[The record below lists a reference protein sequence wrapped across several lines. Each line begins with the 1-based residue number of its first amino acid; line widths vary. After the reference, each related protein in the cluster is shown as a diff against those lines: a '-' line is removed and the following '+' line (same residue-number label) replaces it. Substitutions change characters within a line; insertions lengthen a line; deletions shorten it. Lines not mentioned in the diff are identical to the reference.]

1 MILGFTPP
9 MSDLLGAAELTVT
22 TTVYTIQ
29 FLVSGLGWAVTGSR
43 IDLMPGTFVDFSDP
57 RWAFLLD
64 QNGPPIDAV
73 ALNQLTYDFMTSNDV
88 VGLSYPY
95 WEVRYMFDRGIIPIS
110 PPVGDRFTLGH
121 SRLGGHHVL
130 G

>member
-1 MILGFTPP
+1 M
-9 MSDLLGAAELTVT
+9 LGAVFLTVT
-22 TTVYTIQ
+22 TTVFTIQ
-29 FLVSGLGWAVTGSR
+29 FIVSNLGWAVTGSR
-43 IDLMPGTFVDFSDP
+43 IDLPPGTLVDLSVA

-64 QNGPPIDAV
+64 QHGPPPDAV

-88 VGLSYPY
+88 VGLGYPY

-121 SRLGGHHVL
+121 SRLGGPHVL